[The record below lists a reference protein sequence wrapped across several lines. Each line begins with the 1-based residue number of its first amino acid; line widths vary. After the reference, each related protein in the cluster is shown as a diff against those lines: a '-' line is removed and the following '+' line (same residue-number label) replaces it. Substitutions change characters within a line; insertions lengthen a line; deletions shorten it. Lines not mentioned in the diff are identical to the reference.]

1 MIYLLLGLGV
11 LFAAIGLI
19 VTENN
24 AKYLLSG
31 YNTMSEEERKSVDI
45 KSYIR
50 YFRKFHLFLGV
61 SLFLLGSAFTYL
73 ISEVA
78 GGLFLSTYPILAY
91 LYFVIT
97 GRKFWKKASFKGN
110 KAAAVILV
118 GTLVFVV
125 GLMGYGLKEDTLSLE
140 SDTFVFKGSYG
151 EKLTHSEIQNIE
163 LVDQLPHITLKTNGF
178 GLGSVRKGHFRTIE
192 KEVVKLILNGAQKPL
207 ILFTKTD
214 GKKIYYSARSTS
226 NEDIIKEIRQILP
239 DKVVTH

>member
-31 YNTMSEEERKSVDI
+31 YNTMSEEDRKSVDI
-45 KSYIR
+45 KAYIP
-50 YFRKFHLFLGV
+50 YFRKFHLFLGA

-73 ISEVA
+73 ISEGAA
-78 GGLFLSTYPILAY
+78 GIFLSVYPILAY
-91 LYFVIT
+91 IYFFIT
-97 GRKFWKKASFKGN
+97 GGKYRKAGSFKRN
-110 KAAAVILV
+110 TMALVILV

-125 GLMGYGLKEDTLSLE
+125 GLMGYGLKEDILILE
-140 SDTFVFKGSYG
+140 SDTVVFKGSYG
-151 EKLTHSEIQNIE
+151 EKFTHSEIQSIE
-163 LVDQLPHITLKTNGF
+163 LVDQLPHITFKTNGF
-178 GLGSVRKGHFRTIE
+178 GLGSVRKGYFRTKE
-192 KEVVKLILNGAQKPL
+192 KEVVKLILNGDQKPI

-226 NEDIIKEIRQILP
+226 IEDIIKEIRQILP
-239 DKVVTH
+239 NKIVTR